1 MALMLLRMFHRS
13 HGHLTMFYDEALK
26 GEFVAFAVKKKMHVS
41 LMNGTRE
48 HPLGELRTTCR
59 CDMAAKMLGDCTLN
73 HITTAE
79 SV

>member
-1 MALMLLRMFHRS
+1 MNLWPLQL
-13 HGHLTMFYDEALK
+13 
-26 GEFVAFAVKKKMHVS
+26 KKMHVS

-48 HPLGELRTTCR
+48 HPLGELRTR